1 MNTMH
6 LLPFVIM
13 ISALSADAAKP
24 APAKANAAGATTT
37 AGQIVAGGKGPQL
50 RVITLDPT
58 KAKAVFKVNAAPGL
72 ATVIELP
79 EPWTTMPTCGDCVFG
94 DAKPDAQLWRI
105 DVFPDTR
112 SLSIKPTRLP
122 GGDTPS
128 SAFVTNI
135 DVTLEGGLAVTLFV
149 ELTLPEAADAR
160 VEFLMRDEDKGK
172 AKLTKR
178 ERDLEARFEE
188 RANATAIEMM
198 LAAFMR
204 GTTCR
209 DFFGRPNRK
218 DNVVVRLKQICR
230 NSELV
235 YVTFEVENRRRDDIN
250 LDAAL
255 LESTRQQASAGDKLE
270 KSTLR
275 FNERGLGVAA
285 VRAGNAAEQD
295 RYRLT
300 VTVAG
305 VDEETN
311 VVIEDIEQ

>member
-1 MNTMH
+1 MNATY

-13 ISALSADAAKP
+13 ISALSADAAMP
-24 APAKANAAGATTT
+24 APAKAKAPGATT
-37 AGQIVAGGKGPQL
+37 AAEQIVAGGKGPQL

-79 EPWTTMPTCGDCVFG
+79 EPWTTTPTCGDCVFG
-94 DAKPDAQLWRI
+94 DAKADAQLWRI

-122 GGDTPS
+122 GADTPL

-135 DVTLEGGLAVTLFV
+135 DITLESGLAVTLFV

-160 VEFLMRDEDKGK
+160 VEFVMRDEDKGK

-188 RANATAIEMM
+188 RANAAGIEMM

-204 GTTCR
+204 GTRCR

-235 YVTFEVENRRRDDIN
+235 FVTFEVENRRRADIN
-250 LDAAL
+250 LDATL
-255 LESTRQQASAGDKLE
+255 LEGTRQHASAGDKLE

-285 VRAGNAAEQD
+285 VRAGNAAEPD

-311 VVIEDIEQ
+311 IVIEDIEQ